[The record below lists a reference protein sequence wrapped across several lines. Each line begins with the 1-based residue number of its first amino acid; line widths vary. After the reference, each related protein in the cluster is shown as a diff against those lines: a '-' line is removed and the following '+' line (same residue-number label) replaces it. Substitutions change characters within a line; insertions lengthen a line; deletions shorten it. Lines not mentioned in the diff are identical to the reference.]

1 MLAMDVQWLWY
12 DYAGNVD
19 TLVLQQH
26 STPRDLLRAIWIKH
40 KELSTATILIVS
52 HQGQPLGNFDELD
65 TVQTSRDNPIQV
77 GAKPRMRVVWYFIA
91 GIRADYSPDQT
102 WVPMASDVDDLRE
115 TILSENSD
123 YLVGISADQLEIYI
137 ETGKRESTDPL
148 SGDRLLIGLGSS
160 HWHDLY
166 VVPVPKA
173 RAASCMVLRNPLQRL
188 KAHLDM
194 ITSRLS
200 TVYEFDNNSTA
211 SIDNIILSMDGY
223 WKYVIADKTEVRQK
237 GVDGPKYMVMRGF
250 PLTGMRLNEVYTR
263 EEWDIL
269 GLASLVLR
277 NEKTQIKYLKQ
288 GLLDAVEAIANK
300 EYWC

>member
-1 MLAMDVQWLWY
+1 MGVHRFWY

-19 TLVLQQH
+19 TLALQPH
-26 STPRDLLRAIWIKH
+26 STPRDLRRTLLIKH
-40 KELSTATILIVS
+40 KQLSAATKLIVS

-77 GAKPRMRVVWYFIA
+77 EAKPRMRVVWYFIA
-91 GIRADYSPDQT
+91 GIRADYSPDRA
-102 WVPMASDVDDLRE
+102 WVTMASDVDALRE
-115 TILSENSD
+115 TIVKDNSD

-137 ETGKRESTDPL
+137 EKGKNESL
-148 SGDRLLIGLGSS
+148 SGDTLLIGLGTC
-160 HWHDLY
+160 HWDGLH

-173 RAASCMVLRNPLQRL
+173 RAASCMVLRDPLQRL
-188 KAHLDM
+188 QSLLDT
-194 ITSRLS
+194 IASRLS
-200 TVYEFDNNSTA
+200 TVYEFDQNSTA
-211 SIDNIILSMDGY
+211 SIDDIILSMEGY

-237 GVDGPKYMVMRGF
+237 SVDGPKYVVEKGY
-250 PLTGMRLNEVYTR
+250 PLTGMRLNEVYPR

-277 NEKTQIKYLKQ
+277 NEETQIKYLKQ